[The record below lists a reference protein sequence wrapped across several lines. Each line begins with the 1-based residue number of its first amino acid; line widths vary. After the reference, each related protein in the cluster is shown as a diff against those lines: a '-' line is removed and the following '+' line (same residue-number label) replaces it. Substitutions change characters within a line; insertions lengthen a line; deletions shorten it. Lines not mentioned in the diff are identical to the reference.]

1 MNKNK
6 WIIALTLVLLSG
18 CKGAEDDKLAL
29 TQSTDNKHFTNAKFA
44 LSVEKPDNWYSQSV
58 EEALMLQA
66 QGSAAISGGDKNMK
80 ALLDASVKSTL
91 TLFSFFQV
99 PPGTPGVNNPSVIST
114 AEYIMAYPGI
124 KSGCDYLASMK
135 QLIAR
140 SQVQMQFDE
149 GCQTEKVGSSTFG
162 FINAT
167 IQMGADA
174 PVRQRYWACRKGD
187 HAIGVVQTFYDEAGD
202 NATTAVIKTIKVQ
215 CDS

>member
-6 WIIALTLVLLSG
+6 WFIAIALVLLAG
-18 CKGAEDDKLAL
+18 CKGAEDDKQAL
-29 TQSTDNKHFTNAKFA
+29 TQSTDNKHFNNTQFG
-44 LSVEKPDNWYSQSV
+44 LTVEKPDSWYSQSV

-66 QGSAAISGGDKNMK
+66 QGSAAMSGDDKNMK

-114 AEYIMAYPGI
+114 AEYILAYPGI
-124 KSGCDYLASMK
+124 KTGCDYLASMK

-140 SQVQMQFDE
+140 SQVQMQFEE
-149 GCQTEKVGSSTFG
+149 GCQTQTVGSSTFG
-162 FINAT
+162 VVNAT
-167 IQMGADA
+167 TQVGPDMQ
-174 PVRQRYWACRKGD
+174 VNQRYWACRKGD
-187 HAIGVVQTFYDEAGD
+187 HAIGVVQTYYDEAGD
-202 NATTAVIKTIKVQ
+202 KATTDIIKTIKVQ